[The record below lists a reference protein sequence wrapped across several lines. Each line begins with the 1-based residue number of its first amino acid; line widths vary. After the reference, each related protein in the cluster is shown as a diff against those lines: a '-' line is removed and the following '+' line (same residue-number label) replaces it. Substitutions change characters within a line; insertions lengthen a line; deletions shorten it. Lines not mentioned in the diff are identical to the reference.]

1 MLGVYPFSEILLSTK
16 KWLSTLGVCPFKEI
30 LFSVKKWFTHNKEH
44 IWVGPN
50 EVDELRAR
58 YTDWSKSERE
68 KCHILTHT
76 YGN

>member
-1 MLGVYPFSEILLSTK
+1 MLGIYPFSEILLNTK
-16 KWLSTLGVCPFKEI
+16 KWLSTLGVCPFKEM

-50 EVDELRAR
+50 EMDELRAR
-58 YTDWSKSERE
+58 YTVSQKE
-68 KCHILTHT
+68 KNVNILTPT